1 MNEFNMNEETLNEQ
15 LKQLISK
22 ELSLDFELQDDTKL
36 SSIKNFDSLE
46 LLELVM
52 LIEDKFDIN
61 IASVH
66 NCHTYGDLLQIV
78 KNEVITNDE

>member
-1 MNEFNMNEETLNEQ
+1 MNEAVEMLNRS
-15 LKQLISK
+15 LKQLISE